1 MPDPPAPEDRE
12 PDSPPDAVV
21 IHVRRNEDGKIV
33 PELQVLGDVRPSEV
47 ESILGSGL
55 RDWRAANRLPT

>member
-1 MPDPPAPEDRE
+1 MPNE
-12 PDSPPDAVV
+12 PTTEPQPDAVV